1 MFTTGGTPKEVVKIL
16 NSETVKVLKQPE
28 TMQKMAVLG
37 ADVAPMTD
45 SDFDAFIAKDL
56 SKIAALAKL
65 AKIPV
70 N

>member
-1 MFTTGGTPKEVVKIL
+1 M
-16 NSETVKVLKQPE
+16 KVLKQPE